1 MEDFIFKTSNS
12 ITSRDQYE
20 DIIEKDRAELLLSQF
35 RLRDNGVPVVVLI
48 SGKHGSGYS
57 KVLNLLN
64 EWMDTRFIETHVH
77 QRETDEEAERPYFW
91 KYWRTLPEKGAT
103 GLYLGGWYTEP
114 YLQRLEEFIS
124 EKDFTNKI
132 ESINKFEE
140 LLTSDGV
147 LLIKIWLDMTEEQ
160 QSEAIKNIPSRPDL
174 AWRVGMDDWRNGFK
188 ERKKRK
194 LVEKVLKKTHKTCSP
209 WFVIDASNNF
219 ERDISVMHL
228 LTQEFKKRLK
238 NETNQC
244 MIQKEFSPS
253 KTDYLTELDLNK
265 SLKRS
270 KYSKLMSKFRD
281 TIYHGAWR
289 ANHHKQ
295 SVVLVFEGA
304 DAAGKGG
311 TIRRLIRALDA
322 RLYRVIQISA
332 PTKIEKSKH
341 YLWRFWM
348 QIPRA
353 GHITIYDR
361 SWYGRVLVER
371 VEGFATDEE
380 WQRAYD
386 EINEFEK
393 ELTDSGT
400 KVLKFWLEISDEEQI
415 KRFNKREK
423 TDYKQY
429 KLTDEDWRNREKRHL
444 YHDAANDMFANT
456 NTKYAPWIVVP
467 AEDKKFA
474 RIKVLKEVDKI
485 LSSIGSINDE

>member
-1 MEDFIFKTSNS
+1 MKEFSYKTKEV
-12 ITSRDQYE
+12 IQSREHYE
-20 DIIEKDRAELLLSQF
+20 EIVERDRAKLLLSQF
-35 RLRDNGVPVVVLI
+35 KLRDNGVPVIILI

-57 KVLNLLN
+57 KILNLLN
-64 EWMDTRFIETHVH
+64 EWMDTRFMETHVH
-77 QRETDEEAERPYFW
+77 QPETDEEAERPYFW
-91 KYWRTLPEKGAT
+91 KYWRVLPEQGT
-103 GLYLGGWYTEP
+103 TSLFLGGWYTKP
-114 YLQRLEEFIS
+114 YLNRLDGFTT
-124 EKDFTNKI
+124 EKELKTKLD
-132 ESINKFEE
+132 SIQKFEQ

-147 LLIKIWLDMTEEQ
+147 LLVKIWLDLTEDEQ
-160 QSEAIKNIPSRPDL
+160 REAIKNIPPRPDL
-174 AWRVGMDDWRNGFK
+174 AWRVGMDDWRNGHK

-194 LVEKVLKKTHKTCSP
+194 LVEKVLNLTHQPSTP
-209 WFVIDASNNF
+209 WFVVDASNSF

-228 LTQEFKKRLK
+228 LTEQFHKRLDG
-238 NETNQC
+238 ETPQQITENTF
-244 MIQKEFSPS
+244 KPS
-253 KTDYLTELDLNK
+253 EKDYLGELDLSK
-265 SLKRS
+265 ELKRS
-270 KYSKLMSKFRD
+270 KYTKQILKLRES
-281 TIYHGAWR
+281 IYLGAWR

-295 SVVLVFEGA
+295 SIVLVFEGA

-361 SWYGRVLVER
+361 SWYGRLLVER
-371 VEGFATDEE
+371 VEGFASEDA

-386 EINEFEK
+386 EINEFER
-393 ELTDSGT
+393 ELTESGT
-400 KVLKFWLEISDEEQI
+400 KVLKFWLEISDDEQI

-429 KLTDEDWRNREKRHL
+429 KLTDEDWRNRDKRHL

-456 NTKYAPWIVVP
+456 NTDYAPWIIVP
-467 AEDKKFA
+467 ANDKKFA
-474 RIKVLKEVDKI
+474 RLKVLKAVDKC
-485 LSSIGSINDE
+485 LSSIGTHSDE